1 MILLFSD
8 QVSANLIPYTNKM
21 PSSVPFPSAAPD
33 PSPRERNRRAWAVAF
48 AGFCAFLGLYA
59 TQPLLPMLERLF
71 QAGKTTVSMTLTATT
86 LGVAI
91 AAPLVGSVADRLGRK
106 RVMVY
111 SASLLALSTLL
122 DATATGLPSLIFW
135 RFLQGLFTPGVF
147 AVTVAYVQ
155 EEWAE
160 GGAGSAMA
168 IYVTGTVIGGF
179 TGRMVTGLIASRWN
193 WHWAFVVIGL
203 LGAAGAWA
211 LQAWLPQERYFT
223 RKARG
228 ASLMSGMGLHLRNPR
243 LLATF
248 AAGFGLLFTLVGTYT
263 YVTFYM
269 ADEPFRL
276 GPLAIGSLFFTYLIG
291 AAVTPPCG
299 RAIDRYGHRTALAL
313 AMGVGITGMLLT
325 LVPNLWVVV
334 TGLALCCSG
343 VFIGQAATTSYIGLA
358 AAQGKALAVGLYV
371 TCYYVGGSVGAEL
384 PGILWRFGG
393 WTACVALVIL
403 VQGMTILVTSLF
415 WSRPIGSYPTGRIAV
430 R

>member
-1 MILLFSD
+1 MSTDLL
-8 QVSANLIPYTNKM
+8 PYNGNM
-21 PSSVPFPSAAPD
+21 NQFAVLPSTAPESSAA
-33 PSPRERNRRAWAVAF
+33 RHRRTWAVAF

-59 TQPLLPMLERLF
+59 TQPLLPMLEHLF
-71 QAGKTTVSMTLTATT
+71 QADKTTVSLTLTATT

-91 AAPLVGSVADRLGRK
+91 AAPLVGSVADRWGRK

-111 SASLLALSTLL
+111 SASLLALATLL

-248 AAGFGLLFTLVGTYT
+248 AAGFGVLFSLVATFT
-263 YVTFYM
+263 YVTFHL
-269 ADEPFRL
+269 AGAPFHL
-276 GPLAIGSLFFTYLIG
+276 GPLAIGSLFFTYLFG

-299 RAIDRYGHRTALAL
+299 RIIDRYGHRIALAL
-313 AMGVGITGMLLT
+313 AQGIAIAGMLLT
-325 LVPNLWVVV
+325 LIPNLWTVVA
-334 TGLALCCSG
+334 GLALCCSG
-343 VFIGQAATTSYIGLA
+343 VFVAQAATTSYIGLA
-358 AAQGKALAVGLYV
+358 TRHGRALAVGLYV

-384 PGILWRFGG
+384 PGFLWRFGG
-393 WTACVALVIL
+393 WPACVALVIL
-403 VQGMTILVTSLF
+403 VQLLTIGVTYTC
-415 WSRPIGSYPTGRIAV
+415 WSGTV
-430 R
+430 TET